1 MCTSIVFNGKKT
13 IVGWNLDI
21 LDMEYRVSAS
31 DARVCIEINDAKEGW
46 LPLFGA
52 NARGDFVAMPT
63 CWPYDGRSDPGEG
76 RQSNLLMLDIDLLL
90 EKKTLAEAREIAATG
105 AVCSVPGVSFQAQL
119 SDKAGNVLQIVPGQ
133 GSRYLERPRYAV
145 MTNFSP
151 FKGDSELHP
160 WMGLDRYS
168 AAVAAL
174 EAADE
179 DFGVEACFDV
189 LQRCAQTVCPTVV
202 SMVYDAEENAVYWCE
217 GQAWED
223 VRVQRMRPECK

>member
-1 MCTSIVFNGKKT
+1 MCTSIVFNGRKT

-21 LDMEYRVSAS
+21 LDMEYRVTAN

-46 LPLFGA
+46 MPLFGA

-63 CWPYDGRSDPGEG
+63 CWPYDRRSDPGEG

-90 EKKTLAEAREIAATG
+90 GRRTLDELREIAASG

-119 SDKAGNVLQIVPGQ
+119 SDRAGNVLQIVPGQ

-160 WMGLDRYS
+160 WMGLDRYN

-179 DFGVEACFDV
+179 NFGVEACFDV
-189 LQRCAQTVCPTVV
+189 LRRCAQTVCPTVV

-217 GQAWED
+217 GQNWED
-223 VRVQRMRPECK
+223 VRVQRMCGK